1 MDVIFSASIIA
12 SFFAGMVALFA
23 PCCITVLLPAYLGSA
38 FREKKSI
45 LKMTFIFFAGISV
58 VIIPIG
64 LGVAGLADVF
74 KDFHKELYIF
84 GGSLMVILA
93 IMAVLGKGVAMIPM
107 PKRMSLTGK
116 GASHPK
122 SVFLLGVF
130 SGAATACCA
139 PVLAGAATLAII
151 SGAFWKALFVMF
163 AYIFGMTIPLFI
175 AAYFYDKFKIE
186 KSKLIQGKI
195 LEFKMPS
202 LCQRLF
208 GGRKTLLVHS
218 TNLLAGV
225 IFLGMGAILLFLAF
239 SGNAFWSPSFQASIG
254 DALNQWS
261 QELLKTLMKVS
272 DIIWSV
278 IIGGLFLFLVLTIR
292 KKTK

>member
-1 MDVIFSASIIA
+1 
-12 SFFAGMVALFA
+12 
-23 PCCITVLLPAYLGSA
+23 
-38 FREKKSI
+38 
-45 LKMTFIFFAGISV
+45 V

-64 LGVAGLADVF
+64 LGIAGLADVL

-84 GGSLMVILA
+84 GGAAMVILG
-93 IMAVLGKGVAMIPM
+93 IMAVLGKGITMIPM
-107 PKRMSLTGK
+107 PKKMAISGA

-186 KSKLIQGKI
+186 KSRLIQGEI
-195 LEFKMPS
+195 LEFKIPE
-202 LCQRLF
+202 LCQRML
-208 GGRKTLLVHS
+208 GGKKTLLVHS
-218 TNLLAGV
+218 TNLLAGA
-225 IFLGMGAILLFLAF
+225 IFLGMGAVLLALAF

-261 QELLKTLMKVS
+261 QELLVTLMKVP
-272 DIIWSV
+272 DFIWGI
-278 IIGGLFLFLVLTIR
+278 IIGGFFLFLALAIR
-292 KKTK
+292 RNSK